1 MKGALNHFQTLNA
14 LKTRKDLSMILFG
27 ESLNVISNVI
37 GKEFKEP
44 DPAKRNPEPIQ
55 KEVIEQKEK
64 GMDYIDINLGPA
76 KKFGTELM
84 PWVVNVVQEAVP
96 GMPLLLDSSNIDA
109 IEAGLKVAKPADK
122 PHIVNSIMARPE
134 RYEVMVPMTAKY
146 DADFVALMWGPE
158 GLPRDENERAALAV
172 ELLYFA
178 NEAGIPNEK
187 IWVDGIVTPVNIQ
200 QPQAISLME
209 FQGMLQDIAPG
220 ARSTCG
226 LSNISNGPPNHL
238 RPILNQ
244 TYMVMLMKHGM
255 ESVISDPLDTQ
266 LTAIAKGQRQDIV
279 DLIYGIMD
287 GNQPD
292 MASLDKEMQDYAKT
306 VNVILGNTLYSDS
319 WLEL

>member
-1 MKGALNHFQTLNA
+1 
-14 LKTRKDLSMILFG
+14 MILFG
-27 ESLNVISNVI
+27 ESLNVISTVI
-37 GKEFKEP
+37 GKEFKEA

-55 KEVIEQKEK
+55 KEVVMQKEK

-84 PWVVNVVQEAVP
+84 PWVINVVQEAVP
-96 GMPLLLDSSNIDA
+96 GMPLLLDTSNIDA
-109 IEAGLKVAKPADK
+109 IEAGLKVIKPADK

-134 RYEVMVPMTAKY
+134 RYEKMVPLAAEY
-146 DADFVALMWGPE
+146 DADFIALMWGPE

-220 ARSTCG
+220 AKSTCG

-244 TYMVMLMKHGM
+244 TYMVMLQKHGM
-255 ESVISDPLDTQ
+255 ESVISDPLDEQ

-292 MASLDKEMQDYAKT
+292 MSSLDKEMTDYAKT